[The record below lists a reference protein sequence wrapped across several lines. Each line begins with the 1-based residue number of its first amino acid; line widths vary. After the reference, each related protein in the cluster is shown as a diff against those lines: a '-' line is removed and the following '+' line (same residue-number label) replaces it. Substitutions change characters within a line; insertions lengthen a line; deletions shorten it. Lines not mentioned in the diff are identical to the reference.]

1 MRIMMEKFYCRSE
14 LILNQ
19 TSQVIDTSH
28 VTTENE
34 NMLIP
39 TCIIIHQVVGYL
51 QNTNFILKKEIKSF
65 VLIPLNIGGF
75 FSKAQILAID
85 T

>member
-51 QNTNFILKKEIKSF
+51 
-65 VLIPLNIGGF
+65 
-75 FSKAQILAID
+75 
-85 T
+85 